1 LHYQKQN
8 SNYMTKSSKKLKL
21 ERNANPLVFEVI
33 ARPTHTSDGKIL
45 NWGIGKI
52 RYEDRNQIKHLNE
65 FFPGIN
71 RDVNPSH
78 IERLKESILKH
89 GYIGGIMV
97 GIIKGHML
105 CGDANNRWYALM
117 GLKRDIPII
126 YAEFDTVEAFMEVAI
141 TTNNSGKNW
150 GTGQYIGT
158 YNVMERDGYKKLI
171 EMKKTFQFSNTVLVA
186 LLGGLDIQS
195 AKSALKNGTFEL
207 IEKRNKGYQLRV
219 ESAWGFANKFVTN
232 LFAGDEPLKANNQR
246 IGEAIIHLMGH
257 IQSTSM
263 FKDISIDLANE
274 CNELYK
280 NERSTKQ
287 FTNLFIDGYR
297 NLTEN

>member
-1 LHYQKQN
+1 
-8 SNYMTKSSKKLKL
+8 MAKSSKKLKL

-52 RYEDRNQIKHLNE
+52 RYEDRNQIRHLNE

-71 RDVNPSH
+71 RDISPAHV
-78 IERLKESILKH
+78 EKLKESIEKY

-150 GTGQYIGT
+150 GTGQYIET
-158 YNVMERDGYKKLI
+158 YNVMERDGYKKLT
-171 EMKKTFQFSNTVLVA
+171 EMKKTYHFSNTVLVA

-195 AKSALKNGTFEL
+195 AKLALKKGTFEL
-207 IEKRNKGYQLRV
+207 IEKKNKGYELRV
-219 ESAWGFANKFVTN
+219 ESAWGFATKFVTN
-232 LFAGDEPLKANNQR
+232 LYAGDDQLKASNQR
-246 IGEAIIHLMGH
+246 IGEAIIHLMSH
-257 IQSTSM
+257 IQSTRL
-263 FKDISIDLANE
+263 FKDISADLAFE
-274 CNELYK
+274 CNKLYK
-280 NERSTKQ
+280 NERTTKQ
-287 FTNLFIDGYR
+287 FTKLFIECYR
-297 NLTEN
+297 KLTEK